1 MENLQSERLIIR
13 NFTPNDGNDLF
24 EYLSRADV
32 LTYEP
37 GEPESAETCR
47 HLAAEHA
54 EGDFFLA
61 VCLKESGKMIGHLF
75 MAQQEPLEFDTWEI
89 GYVFN
94 PVFGGQGFATESAR
108 RLVHWL
114 FTENKAHRVM
124 ALCDP
129 RNAPSWKLLE
139 RLGMRRE
146 GHYLQKAFFRHDKDG
161 NPLWHDAYEY
171 AVLSEEWRD
180 GRFPEQSVLL

>member
-1 MENLQSERLIIR
+1 METLQSERLIIR
-13 NFTPNDGNDLF
+13 NFTPEDGGDLF

-37 GEPESAETCR
+37 GEPENEETCR

-54 EGDFFLA
+54 GGDFFLA

-75 MAQQEPLEFDTWEI
+75 VAQQEPLEFDTWEI
-89 GYVFN
+89 GYIFN
-94 PVFGGQGFATESAR
+94 PIYGGRGYAAEAAR
-108 RLVHWL
+108 RLVRWL
-114 FTENKAHRVM
+114 FSRKGAHRVM

-146 GHYLQKAFFRHDKDG
+146 GYFLQKAFFHRDGEG
-161 NPLWHDAYEY
+161 NPLWHDACEY
-171 AVLSEEWRD
+171 AVLADEWAIS
-180 GRFPEQSVLL
+180 GKNNSQFY